1 MNKTNSTNWR
11 SIAALPRRAE
21 VNSWALNL
29 GNHLVENVDES
40 RIKKEAQ
47 KWNPYRSVLVAA
59 PNYHHFLPL
68 VRISR
73 FRKTAIAKNYLL
85 IYIAGI
91 AWGILAIFAAMVAY
105 ISVRPATGFLSAAF
119 ALAAIALIFDARKI
133 RNSPHTLF
141 ERSLFIAW
149 LKTSKESRAGL
160 LLWITL
166 LSFTGITQLWL
177 NFTLGGWEPAAIRYG
192 AIIKLIGAG
201 EWWRIMTGPYFHSS
215 IAHFVGNVTMAIYIG
230 PIAFALVGW
239 RSLAIFFLANAVGVI
254 SFAIFR
260 SGAFEVYMGISP
272 GVLALFSM
280 LFAIGVRRARFL
292 PRGMANFFITIAV
305 VSAFGSEA
313 LSSSSAS
320 AAHVAGIL
328 LGLIAGAAGWRSM
341 RALKCDQK
349 NRTQISKHAMQK
361 FN

>member
-1 MNKTNSTNWR
+1 
-11 SIAALPRRAE
+11 
-21 VNSWALNL
+21 
-29 GNHLVENVDES
+29 
-40 RIKKEAQ
+40 
-47 KWNPYRSVLVAA
+47 
-59 PNYHHFLPL
+59 
-68 VRISR
+68 
-73 FRKTAIAKNYLL
+73 
-85 IYIAGI
+85 
-91 AWGILAIFAAMVAY
+91 
-105 ISVRPATGFLSAAF
+105 
-119 ALAAIALIFDARKI
+119 
-133 RNSPHTLF
+133 
-141 ERSLFIAW
+141 
-149 LKTSKESRAGL
+149 
-160 LLWITL
+160 
-166 LSFTGITQLWL
+166 
-177 NFTLGGWEPAAIRYG
+177 
-192 AIIKLIGAG
+192 
-201 EWWRIMTGPYFHSS
+201 MTGPYFHSS

-254 SFAIFR
+254 SFAIFG